1 MKSILLLIETIYD
14 TNSDAIISWRKN
26 FSEFFTVFSNSRLN
40 LNNFDKTDNLYRFWI
55 SEITDSENVVR

>member
-1 MKSILLLIETIYD
+1 MIQIQMQLSLEEKT
-14 TNSDAIISWRKN
+14 